1 MMVMNKEFLRVEDVQ
16 GILEIKKDTAYAVIR
31 KLNQQLKDKG
41 YEIVRGRINKRYFL
55 EKYNLVWEE

>member
-1 MMVMNKEFLRVEDVQ
+1 MINKDFLRVEDVQ
-16 GILEIKKDTAYAVIR
+16 EILEIKKDTAYAVIR

-41 YEIVRGRINKRYFL
+41 YEIVRGRVNKRYFL